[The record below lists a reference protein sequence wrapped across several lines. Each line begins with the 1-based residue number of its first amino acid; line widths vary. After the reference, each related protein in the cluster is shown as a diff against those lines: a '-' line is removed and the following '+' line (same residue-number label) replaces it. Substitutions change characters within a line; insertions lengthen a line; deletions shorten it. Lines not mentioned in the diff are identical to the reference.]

1 MNGHPSITK
10 ALKSPPEALTPQCAA
25 TTPSG
30 TLAGGLARLP
40 APLFSSPRRSGSTD
54 VGVDRAAGEQPLR
67 FRRAIMPFSFLQV
80 GVFLGDLIGVIAIF
94 VILIAG
100 LLLGGPTQ

>member
-1 MNGHPSITK
+1 
-10 ALKSPPEALTPQCAA
+10 
-25 TTPSG
+25 
-30 TLAGGLARLP
+30 
-40 APLFSSPRRSGSTD
+40 
-54 VGVDRAAGEQPLR
+54 
-67 FRRAIMPFSFLQV
+67 MPFSFLQV